1 MENQRNPTDIKQIGT
16 LLFKSRLP
24 VRIVNYITIYRIIT
38 FPLLVFLIFAGNLDL
53 FKWLLLASF
62 FTDAIDGFLARR
74 YNATSILGAKLD
86 SIGDDLTVLA
96 AAIGL
101 FVTESDFIDE
111 HKAMFIIL
119 IAFFLV
125 QVAGSL
131 YRYRKISTFHTYGA
145 KMAAV
150 VTAIFLLSVF
160 FFREVNEPLFFVAA
174 ALTAL
179 ELVEEIVLV
188 ALLRDYRSNVKGVYW
203 VLKDKNKKAGLENQA
218 QKRFG

>member
-1 MENQRNPTDIKQIGT
+1 MENQRNLTEINEIGT
-16 LLFKSRLP
+16 LLFKSRMP

-38 FPLLVFLIFAGNLDL
+38 FPLLVFLIFAGNLEL

-101 FVTESDFIDE
+101 FVTQSDFIYE
-111 HKAMFIIL
+111 YKVIFIIL
-119 IAFFLV
+119 IALFLV
-125 QVAGSL
+125 QVAGSV

-150 VTAIFLLSVF
+150 ITAIFLLSVF
-160 FFREVNEPLFFVAA
+160 FLGEIYKPLFFAAA
-174 ALTAL
+174 ALTGL

-188 ALLRDYRSNVKGVYW
+188 AILKDYRSNVKGVYW
-203 VLKDKNKKAGLENQA
+203 VLKNKKKKVGFEN
-218 QKRFG
+218 